1 MSTWILVGAVVLLG
15 PVAASLSPVLKRQP
29 WWPWKG
35 NRKGGA

>member
-1 MSTWILVGAVVLLG
+1 MKWVAIGLVVALG
-15 PVAASLSPVLKRQP
+15 PIAASLSPIFKRQS